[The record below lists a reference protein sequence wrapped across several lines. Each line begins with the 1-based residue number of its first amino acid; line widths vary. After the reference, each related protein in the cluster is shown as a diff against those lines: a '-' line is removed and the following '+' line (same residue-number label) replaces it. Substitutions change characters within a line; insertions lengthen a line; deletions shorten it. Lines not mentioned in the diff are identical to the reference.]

1 MLIRSTPKSFKLS
14 GLLLPWRKAMM
25 ALKTM

>member
-14 GLLLPWRKAMM
+14 GLLPSGRGAMM
-25 ALKTM
+25 VLKTM